1 MDFQQIRKYVKGVLT
16 NSFLNKTT
24 LDKLSTS
31 DEGNLLFDGKELKNI
46 GNIEASITELW
57 SGQQSVSAEIT
68 LLDDYANYDIII
80 SMVEP
85 LEDYPTQQKFDF
97 MLKGAESLTGG
108 IAENN
113 TYIASYRLNNW
124 NSTSVY
130 FRRDNNPSDWNITL
144 RKIWGIKFVSQ
155 QHEYSTEEKVVG
167 KWIDGKPI
175 YEKVIPF
182 TTTLNQSIWVETPEL
197 INDKE
202 QILQTFGISTT
213 SYISLMANIDR
224 NDSAY
229 VRIWNLRNTIFPITH
244 VIMQYTKT
252 TD

>member
-1 MDFQQIRKYVKGVLT
+1 MRTLKQVATNMADAFTRFGLWKGGG
-16 NSFLNKTT
+16 SSLNA
-24 LDKLSTS
+24 
-31 DEGNLLFDGKELKNI
+31 E
-46 GNIEASITELW
+46 ITELW
-57 SGQQSVSAEIT
+57 SGQQSSSSEIT
-68 LLDDYANYDIII
+68 LSDDYANYDVII
-80 SMVEP
+80 SMTEP
-85 LEDYPTQQKFDF
+85 IVDATWQQKFDF
-97 MLKGAESLTGG
+97 MLNSEKSLTGG
-108 IAENN
+108 MAANGE
-113 TYIASYRLNNW
+113 YISLYSLTNWSGTSVHFNVLNNPP
-124 NSTSVY
+124 
-130 FRRDNNPSDWNITL
+130 RDWHLTL

-182 TTTLNQSIWVETPEL
+182 TSTLNQSAWVETPEL

-202 QILQTFGISTT
+202 QILQTFGIFTT
-213 SYISLMANIDR
+213 SYIPLMANINR

-229 VRIWNLRNTIFPITH
+229 VRVWNLRNMTFPITH